1 MQKMGIQKK
10 LSKAIA
16 WLHYLIIS
24 IILLQHA
31 LKKKKNKVTLLLIAF
46 KILAEAKQVQWNWP
60 EISMEQKINK
70 TSSQEGMNDV

>member
-1 MQKMGIQKK
+1 MP
-10 LSKAIA
+10 
-16 WLHYLIIS
+16 W
-24 IILLQHA
+24 
-31 LKKKKNKVTLLLIAF
+31 KKKNKVTLLLIAF